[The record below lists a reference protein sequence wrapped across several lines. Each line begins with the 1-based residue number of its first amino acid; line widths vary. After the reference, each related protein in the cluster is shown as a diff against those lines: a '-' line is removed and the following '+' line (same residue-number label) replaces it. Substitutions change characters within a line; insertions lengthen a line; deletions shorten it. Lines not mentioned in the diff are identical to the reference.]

1 MAASTKKARAK
12 NTPAKAVAAKRSFDL
27 SSSLNPAQLEA
38 VTAGDGPQLVVA
50 GAGSGKT
57 RVLTYRIAYLVSRGV
72 APGRIMAV
80 TFTNKAAQEMANRV
94 DKLVG
99 KYVPISTFH
108 SFCLKVLRANRD
120 KLGFDKGF
128 VIYDQNDQLLLL
140 KECMRRQDITDKHL
154 KPQFFANAIGLAK
167 DRLESAEKYARIA
180 ERSREYTDE
189 LIAKVYKE
197 YEKELKRVRALD
209 FDDLIMRTVLLFK
222 REPEI
227 LKKYQERFD
236 YILVDEYQ
244 DTNYAQYQLVKML
257 AQNHRNL
264 FVVGDP
270 DQSIYRFRGAEIG
283 NILSFE
289 KDYPEA
295 KKTVLERNYRST
307 PAILDA
313 ANDVI
318 AQNSNR
324 WEKRLVTEG
333 EQGKKVTFF
342 SARDE
347 HEETEEV
354 VRQIKKLLR
363 DGCKR
368 RDIVVFYR
376 VHLLSRIIE
385 EAMVKN
391 RIPYKMIGDMG
402 FYNRREIKD
411 QLSYMR
417 AALNNFDDVSMRR
430 IINSPTR
437 GLGETTQE
445 TLASFAQTAGI
456 TFYEAVQQHSRIDR
470 FTDGVHKKLQK
481 FLDMMEELTEAQKT
495 MLPTEFLNFIL
506 EKTEYIEKVCPGDDE
521 EDTNRRENIG
531 ELLSA
536 LADYENSSTDERA
549 TTEGFL
555 NEVAITADID
565 KWNDEED
572 VVTLMT
578 IHNAKGL
585 EFPVV
590 FIVGMEEDLF
600 PHINAKGQK
609 DEIEEERRLCYVGM
623 TRAKERL
630 FLSCSL
636 KRVMFGVNQS
646 RDPSRFLGEIQA
658 NHLERR
664 SSSRKIL
671 LSETVTG
678 APKVPSKP
686 AGTVETGDL
695 TVGMAVVHTHFG
707 NGVISS
713 ISGEGESA
721 RLTINF
727 ENLPTPKVLVAK
739 YAKLKPLKAVSGK
752 QCRK

>member
-1 MAASTKKARAK
+1 MATPKKIAKAK
-12 NTPAKAVAAKRSFDL
+12 NVPAKAVSAKSSFDL
-27 SSSLNPAQLEA
+27 KSSLNPTQLTA
-38 VTAGDGPQLVVA
+38 VTAENGPQLVVA

-57 RVLTYRIAYLVSRGV
+57 RVLTYRIAYLVSKGI
-72 APGRIMAV
+72 APHRILAV
-80 TFTNKAAQEMANRV
+80 TFTNKAAQEMATRV
-94 DKLVG
+94 DRLVG

-108 SFCLKVLRANRD
+108 SFCLKVLRANRE
-120 KLGFDKGF
+120 KIGFEKGF
-128 VIYDQNDQLLLL
+128 VIYDQNDQLMLL
-140 KECMRRQDITDKHL
+140 KECMRRQDIGDKRL
-154 KPQFFANAIGLAK
+154 KPQYFANAIGLAK
-167 DRLESAEKYARIA
+167 DRLESADKYAKRA
-180 ERSREYTDE
+180 EKSKEYNDE
-189 LIAKVYKE
+189 LVAKVYKE

-222 REPEI
+222 REPEV
-227 LKKYQERFD
+227 LKFYQNSFD

-244 DTNYAQYQLVKML
+244 DTNYAQYQLVRML
-257 AQNHRNL
+257 SEKHRNL

-307 PAILDA
+307 QAILDA

-318 AQNSNR
+318 AQNSGR
-324 WEKRLVTEG
+324 WEKNLTTENPA
-333 EQGKKVTFF
+333 GKKVSFY
-342 SARDE
+342 SAKDE
-347 HEETEEV
+347 HEETDEII
-354 VRQIKKLLR
+354 RQVKKLLR
-363 DGCKR
+363 EGYKR
-368 RDIVVFYR
+368 HDIVVFYR
-376 VHLLSRIIE
+376 VHLLSRLIE

-391 RIPYKMIGDMG
+391 RIPYKLVGDTG
-402 FYNRREIKD
+402 FYSRREIKD
-411 QLSYMR
+411 QLAYMR
-417 AALNNFDDVSMRR
+417 AALNNFDDVSLRR

-456 TFYEAVQQHSRIDR
+456 TFYEAIEQHRRIDR
-470 FTDGVHKKLQK
+470 FTDAVHKKLQK
-481 FLDMMEELTEAQKT
+481 FLDLMQELTEAQKN

-506 EKTEYIEKVCPGDDE
+506 EKTEYIEKICPGDDE
-521 EDTNRRENIG
+521 EDVMRRENIG

-536 LADYENSSTDERA
+536 VADYENTTTDEKA
-549 TTEGFL
+549 STEGFL

-565 KWNDEED
+565 KWNDEAD
-572 VVTLMT
+572 TLTLMT

-590 FIVGMEEDLF
+590 FIMGMEEDLF
-600 PHINAKGQK
+600 PHINAKGIK

-630 FLSCSL
+630 FLSCAL

-646 RDPSRFLGEIQA
+646 RDPSRFLGEIA
-658 NHLERR
+658 SNHVERR
-664 SSSRKIL
+664 FSSRKIL
-671 LSETVTG
+671 LSESTSTQ
-678 APKVPSKP
+678 KLPSKP
-686 AGTVETGDL
+686 AGTVDTGEL

-721 RLTINF
+721 RLTIEF
-727 ENLPTPKVLVAK
+727 ENLPAPKVLVAK
-739 YAKLKPLKAVSGK
+739 YAKLKPLKSGTGK
-752 QCRK
+752 TCRK